1 MGIKILKPEIYLGNK
16 KVSTISIS
24 KRYKSQIEKKI
35 GSKYVHV
42 ETKKNILGMATF
54 AAKKFR
60 G

>member
-42 ETKKNILGMATF
+42 ECVLV
-54 AAKKFR
+54 
-60 G
+60 